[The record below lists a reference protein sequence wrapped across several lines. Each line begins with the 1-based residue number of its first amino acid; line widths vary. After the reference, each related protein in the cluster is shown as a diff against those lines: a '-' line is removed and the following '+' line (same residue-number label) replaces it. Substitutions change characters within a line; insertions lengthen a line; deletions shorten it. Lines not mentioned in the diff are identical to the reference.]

1 MSRSIVA
8 ARICGSIFSVGI
20 DYTGSRHPP
29 LPHAVP
35 DAQRVERLFAG
46 WGFVPSQECGSLS
59 TASTRDII
67 DGLERWVDSGRS
79 GKLGDGVVF
88 YLAAHGRLHNGRH
101 YMLAATSPEKPPYF
115 ASKAIS
121 AEDVVQ
127 AVLNSGA
134 TAGLVMLDA
143 CYSAFAAHEIQQ
155 ALDRAA
161 VAHGVPGMDLAV
173 LVPSLH
179 HEKSYSGLFV
189 DGMLEALEN
198 GSRGGYWKDG
208 DEFVT
213 LFELR
218 DELRL
223 LLQDEQCAH
232 VAGRDGLKIIP
243 NPRYRADAA
252 DRAVELGELLKH
264 LPPADREHF
273 LRKAAGS
280 DAGDVGWF
288 FSGRRRMTE
297 EVVRWLRAND
307 QGVLVVTGVP
317 GSGKSAFLGRL
328 AVLADIG
335 SQAACRVL
343 GLLDDPADTRP
354 PVGVFDAVVHIRN
367 RRADDVARD
376 VAEQLGIDLSASS
389 SPPRDLVN
397 ALIDAQAH
405 VTVLAD
411 ALDEAEQGD
420 EALIARDILRAVGNL
435 AGCRVVVGT
444 RRDRD
449 GGHVPAPEDPGPLIA
464 TLRPRNA
471 PFTILDLSTD
481 DEADADI
488 RNYVEERLA
497 QPESCARWSTA
508 ELRGDAA
515 RRVAGQARRVFL
527 YARFAIRALATM
539 DESVLREPEWWS
551 RLPTAVG
558 EAGLHDVFAQ
568 DLLRFEDPN
577 LVREVLTPLAFA
589 RGKGLPRRQIWPE
602 LASAL
607 AAEVSGRSYNAADVS
622 RVIREAAW
630 YLIEGTEDGQAVFRL
645 YHQSIGD
652 YLRNEVARGRSVAS

>member
-1 MSRSIVA
+1 MA
-8 ARICGSIFSVGI
+8 ARVRGSIFSVGI
-20 DYTGSRHPP
+20 DYTSSRHPL
-29 LPHAVP
+29 LPHALL
-35 DAQRVERLFAG
+35 DARRLASFFAG
-46 WGFVPSQECGSLS
+46 WGFTPSEECNSLS
-59 TASTRDII
+59 AASARDII
-67 DGLERWVDSGRS
+67 DELEKWVDSGRS

-88 YLAAHGRLHNGRH
+88 YLAGHGRLHNGRH

-115 ASKAIS
+115 GSKAIS

-134 TAGLVMLDA
+134 TAGLIMLDA

-161 VAHGVPGMDLAV
+161 VAHGVPSMDLAV

-189 DGMLEALEN
+189 NGMLEALEN
-198 GSRGGYWKDG
+198 GSQGGYWKDG

-252 DRAVELGELLKH
+252 DRAVELGELLKQ

-273 LRKAAGS
+273 LRKAASS

-288 FSGRRRMTE
+288 FSGRRGMTR
-297 EVVRWLRAND
+297 EVIRWLSEND
-307 QGVLVVTGVP
+307 QGVLVVTGAP

-328 AVLADIG
+328 ALLADVG

-343 GLLDDPADTRP
+343 GLLDGPPDIRP
-354 PVGVFDAVVHIRN
+354 PVGAFDAVVHIRN

-397 ALIDAQAH
+397 ALIDAQAR

-420 EALIARDILRAVGNL
+420 EALIARDVLRAVGNL

-449 GGHVPAPEDPGPLIA
+449 GGQVAASDDPGPLIA
-464 TLRPRNA
+464 TLRARNA
-471 PFTILDLSTD
+471 PFAILDLSAD

-488 RNYVEERLA
+488 EHYVEERLA
-497 QPESCARWSTA
+497 HPKGASAWPTPESRSI
-508 ELRGDAA
+508 AA
-515 RRVAGQARRVFL
+515 REVARQARRVFL
-527 YARFAIRALATM
+527 YARFAIRVLANM

-568 DLLRFEDPN
+568 DLLRFEDPT

-589 RGKGLPRRQIWPE
+589 RGKGLPRRQIWPQ

-607 AAEVSGRSYNAADVS
+607 ASEVPGRSYNAADVS

-630 YLIEGTEDGQAVFRL
+630 YLVEGTEDGQAVFRL

-652 YLRNEVARGRSVAS
+652 YLRNEVTRGRSVAH